1 MSLMLW
7 PSALVIGIVLGMFGA
22 GGGMITVPVLIYL
35 AGMPVKEAIAMS
47 LWVVA
52 CVSIVALAQH
62 RAWRNLQIKLL
73 ITFGVMG
80 MLGSVSGS
88 LLAVYVSEH
97 VQVVLFAL
105 LIFLVT
111 WWLSRVELSDRV
123 SVFRFIPASVTGF
136 VIGLITG
143 LLGVGG
149 GFLLVPALIYLGI
162 GHFPTAVAHSLI
174 LITLNAVAGGLT
186 YLKTVDFSLPLALAI
201 SVLAALGTVLG
212 TYLLRKLPGVQLQR
226 AFSMMLVIIGGFML
240 LRTGLDIGTQH

>member
-52 CVSIVALAQH
+52 FVSIVALIQH
-62 RAWRNLQIKLL
+62 RAWRNLQVKLL
-73 ITFGVMG
+73 VTFGVTG
-80 MLGSVSGS
+80 MLGSVAGS
-88 LLAVYVSEH
+88 LLAVYISEH
-97 VQVVLFAL
+97 VQVILFAL

-111 WWLSRVELSDRV
+111 WWLSKLELSDQV

-136 VIGLITG
+136 GIGLITG

-174 LITLNAVAGGLT
+174 LITLNAIAGGLT
-186 YLKTVDFSLPLALAI
+186 YLKTVDFSLPLALVI

-226 AFSMMLVIIGGFML
+226 AFSMMLIIIGGFML
-240 LRTGLDIGTQH
+240 LRTGLDVGTH